1 MRCRIQQWSSW
12 RWSQPSWRGDFL
24 PLQLMMCVVESR
36 EPGIRIKGWEV
47 LPTVCIVGLLVINS
61 RFLLEPLSTCE
72 CHCGGLQDE
81 KTRHVVGIEVE
92 DYCWLHFTAGNWPS
106 VLFKYNCKKRNVLI
120 AKSLRMNNS
129 GDKYTNRKKCSVP
142 KTSVTVHDLSTHSPT
157 RPHPSHHHD
166 KKIKMKELNATLGS
180 VALWRFTNV
189 HFS

>member
-81 KTRHVVGIEVE
+81 KTRHVVGFILQQEIDLQYCSNTTAKNAMFWSLNPCGWTTQEINIQIE
-92 DYCWLHFTAGNWPS
+92 
-106 VLFKYNCKKRNVLI
+106 RNVQC
-120 AKSLRMNNS
+120 
-129 GDKYTNRKKCSVP
+129 RK
-142 KTSVTVHDLSTHSPT
+142 HRL
-157 RPHPSHHHD
+157 
-166 KKIKMKELNATLGS
+166 
-180 VALWRFTNV
+180 RFTISPLTHPPV
-189 HFS
+189 PTLLITTTKK